1 MIVYDV
7 ISHEGYLPKCRPYTV
22 LFFVSTLTGCNAS
35 RCLQSDV
42 ATNSRLHTQVECRSC
57 RKKPCFWLMRKKVGY
72 QAPFHVKNRGPAWWH
87 RRPRLRH
94 ITASRRTTSG
104 PGRSSRADMIPLR
117 FPWRCCRQRRRLR
130 APRACSTL
138 GHSMFQGVPCASAV
152 EDGELGG
159 GGAGS
164 FFSFLFFLHRSQR
177 HRVAHRVVVLQSHL
191 QRCVKDHVQ
200 PGIVKKSQAP
210 RDA

>member
-72 QAPFHVKNRGPAWWH
+72 QAPFHVQK
-87 RRPRLRH
+87 
-94 ITASRRTTSG
+94 SG
-104 PGRSSRADMIPLR
+104 TRMVAQKAA
-117 FPWRCCRQRRRLR
+117 F
-130 APRACSTL
+130 AACNGLKAHDIGTW
-138 GHSMFQGVPCASAV
+138 QV
-152 EDGELGG
+152 E
-159 GGAGS
+159 
-164 FFSFLFFLHRSQR
+164 
-177 HRVAHRVVVLQSHL
+177 QS
-191 QRCVKDHVQ
+191 
-200 PGIVKKSQAP
+200 
-210 RDA
+210 